1 MKRKLKLPS
10 APQACPLP
18 PPIGDMLTPEPVW
31 VCLNFIYWLVFGCA
45 GSPLPLGLSLVAAKG
60 ACSLVAGPGLLSFW
74 NTGSGARA
82 Q

>member
-1 MKRKLKLPS
+1 MERGRRRG
-10 APQACPLP
+10 PQLTGRLG
-18 PPIGDMLTPEPVW
+18 GDMLTPEPVW

-45 GSPLPLGLSLVAAKG
+45 GFPLPLGLSLVAASG
-60 ACSLVAGPGLLSFW
+60 ACSLVAGSGLLSFW